1 MKYHLLPWNSM
12 ELWDRHFMAFYPGW
26 ISKGSSM
33 EFHGTLESPN
43 KKSPSSMEL
52 GGRHYQW
59 HRCSMKSHGIFHG
72 IPWNSGA
79 AKWHITKFH
88 GIPWNIAWNSME
100 LWCRRMNYHL
110 VPWNSMELWNC
121 HFMAFY
127 PGWNSTGY
135 SMEFHGTLESPNK
148 KSPNSMGFHG
158 IRRVPLQMTQVF
170 HGIPWNNPWNSKELW
185 CRQVKYQV
193 VPWNSMEYS
202 MEFHGTLVSPNEV
215 SLSSMEFHGT
225 LRLPFYGILPWLDF
239 HGIFHGIP
247 WNSGVSK
254 QKITEFHGI
263 PWN

>member
-1 MKYHLLPWNSM
+1 M
-12 ELWDRHFMAFYPGW
+12 ELWSRQIKNHRVPWD
-26 ISKGSSM
+26 
-33 EFHGTLESPN
+33 
-43 KKSPSSMEL
+43 SMEL

-158 IRRVPLQMTQVF
+158 FRRVPLQMTQVF